1 MNKNHQMINA
11 IYIFKTD
18 RKSAKG
24 LADLLNKVIERVKYV
39 PGCQQSEIW
48 QKKDLSELILFET
61 WITMA
66 DLKNHINSPIYKWM
80 LAAIDMST
88 GEPCIRFAE
97 CENIRGID
105 MIERILTE
113 GELTSLPDASIT
125 LNNDR

>member
-48 QKKDLSELILFET
+48 QKKDLSELMLFET

-113 GELTSLPDASIT
+113 GELTSLPDA
-125 LNNDR
+125 

>member
-1 MNKNHQMINA
+1 MINA

>member
-1 MNKNHQMINA
+1 
-11 IYIFKTD
+11 
-18 RKSAKG
+18 
-24 LADLLNKVIERVKYV
+24 LLNKVIERVKYV
-39 PGCQQSEIW
+39 PGCQQSEIG